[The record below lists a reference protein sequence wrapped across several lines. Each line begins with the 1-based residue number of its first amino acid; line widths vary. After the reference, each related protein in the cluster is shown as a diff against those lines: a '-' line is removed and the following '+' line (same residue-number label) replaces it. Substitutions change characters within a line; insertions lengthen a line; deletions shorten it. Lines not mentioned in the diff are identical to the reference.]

1 MEYKINQIFY
11 NKKHKLWHD
20 ESIYGEWHKV
30 YPYEKFQIVLFY
42 RNGYTQKA
50 ELNNIE
56 NKYTISLS
64 IRDLEEYFLTEK
76 QYRKIKLQQ
85 LNGL

>member
-1 MEYKINQIFY
+1 MMEYKINQIVY
-11 NKKHKLWHD
+11 NKKQEL
-20 ESIYGEWHKV
+20 YGEELYGAWHKV

-56 NKYTISLS
+56 DKYTISLS
-64 IRDLEEYFLTEK
+64 IRDLKEDFLTEK